1 MKTLFITDLYD
12 IYEVKIIKETEKMVI
27 VENNKTYKTNFKKNE
42 IWTEIFETK
51 EDCKKDAIKYF
62 ESKIDFYLSE
72 TKRFNDL
79 IKKFY
84 IK

>member
-42 IWTEIFETK
+42 I
-51 EDCKKDAIKYF
+51 
-62 ESKIDFYLSE
+62 
-72 TKRFNDL
+72 
-79 IKKFY
+79 
-84 IK
+84 